1 MNLFVFSSH
10 LRESVWVLFLSLSL
24 RESARVYF
32 LSLSLRES
40 AGVYFLSL
48 SLRERV
54 GVYFL
59 SLSLR
64 ERVGVRGQAIDVNFL
79 TSSQDEEDRVSLHPH
94 PTLSHLLPSREK
106 GCTLSSP
113 LVGEDVRRT
122 GEGYILHLI
131 PTFSV
136 QRRSIIISP
145 IVLEV
150 AA

>member
-1 MNLFVFSSH
+1 MAVNFFVFTP
-10 LRESVWVLFLSLSL
+10 L
-24 RESARVYF
+24 
-32 LSLSLRES
+32 LRES
-40 AGVYFLSL
+40 AGVFFLSL
-48 SLRERV
+48 PAR
-54 GVYFL
+54 GCWGIFF

-64 ERVGVRGQAIDVNFL
+64 ERVGVRGLAIDVNFL

-94 PTLSHLLPSREK
+94 PAFSHLLPSREK

>member
-24 RESARVYF
+24 CECAR
-32 LSLSLRES
+32 
-40 AGVYFLSL
+40 
-48 SLRERV
+48 
-54 GVYFL
+54 VYFL

-64 ERVGVRGQAIDVNFL
+64 ERVGVRGLAIDVIFL

-94 PTLSHLLPSREK
+94 PAFSHLLPSREK

-113 LVGEDVRRT
+113 LEGEDVRRT
-122 GEGYILHLI
+122 GEGDILHLI

-136 QRRSIIISP
+136 QRRCIIISP